1 MTLHVTIEDRRPRCY
16 ICGSKNHH
24 KNRLQII
31 KKHQNKKPNSKPALL
46 LTPHST
52 QQIKQ
57 PYQQMTQLYQPTNNP
72 TNKPYHQRHQKQK

>member
-31 KKHQNKKPNSKPALL
+31 KKTPKPK
-46 LTPHST
+46 T
-52 QQIKQ
+52 QQQTRTVTHTTFNTTDK
-57 PYQQMTQLYQPTNNP
+57 TAVPTDDTTLP
-72 TNKPYHQRHQKQK
+72 TNKQPNQ